1 MAFAAGQHG
10 MSATIVVPLGNSP
23 DKNKPMQALGVELIV
38 YGQDFDQA
46 LEYYQ
51 ALAEQRGL

>member
-1 MAFAAGQHG
+1 MAFTAGRRG
-10 MSATIVVPLGNSP
+10 ISANIVMPLGNSP
-23 DKNKPMQALGVELIV
+23 DKNKLMQALGVELIV

-46 LEYYQ
+46 LEYCQ